1 MKFEFKEYG
10 DTFVLGAMD
19 EIVENVETN
28 QMDLMA
34 MQSSKDVEEFKEKV
48 NYWQKTLRQVDLVI

>member
-1 MKFEFKEYG
+1 
-10 DTFVLGAMD
+10 MD